1 MSYRFDIFLLLS
13 LAPAGILGQSI
24 WQFLDNRVSHANHTI
39 ASSDQVAS
47 ADSMVPTID
56 DPVVCK
62 RITPIGT
69 RISQKICKKQSDW
82 DQISSVGSAFT
93 EDAQR
98 RSNVGNAVGP

>member
-1 MSYRFDIFLLLS
+1 MQTTLKTLS
-13 LAPAGILGQSI
+13 AIVLFGAALTACSSSPEQ
-24 WQFLDNRVSHANHTI
+24 ANI

-98 RSNVGNAVGP
+98 RSNVGNAVGQ